1 MDMQNSRNPQRRPAQ
16 PVRKKRRRRDQFR
29 LYYLM
34 FVGVLVCLLAVTL
47 IYVHS
52 ALVDYEKSQPENF
65 LLREIDNLRSAAKK
79 GSFEDVLSLDV
90 MRSQYGATEEEI
102 QQFKT
107 DFLASEITF
116 KEDHSSLD
124 AGRKRFD
131 VLSDGCKVATF
142 TLGHISQETKLL
154 IFTLDRW
161 RVEDFQ
167 VCGYA
172 VELTAPGSVIVKNHG
187 EVVEGEPDGS
197 GNYRYDLH
205 TLSKPQLELCD
216 ILGNSV
222 PYDAGNLPTFS
233 NYKVVIPSNFTI
245 MGEEALPLSAAT
257 LEPIDSLKYVKEYCD
272 AVPDTATYII
282 SILSEDPAGAPNFR
296 ILDGYGD
303 PVDFQVEN
311 QIVTI
316 ADQVGKDTLSLNV
329 GFDPLEIAKM
339 WSNFMTADL
348 AGGTNG
354 YYTISPYLINGS
366 HRQAAAK
373 SWATGVDITFTSAHT
388 LENPPFH
395 TAEIGNFVVYSEN
408 CFSCDIKLG
417 KTMHLTRTGAT
428 VEDSIYST
436 FYFVKYDDT
445 DNGINDPH
453 WAIAD
458 FRDIV

>member
-1 MDMQNSRNPQRRPAQ
+1 MDMQNSRTPQRRQ
-16 PVRKKRRRRDQFR
+16 PVRKKKKRRDAFR
-29 LYYLM
+29 RNYLI
-34 FVGVLVCLLAVTL
+34 FVAVLVCLMAVTL

-52 ALVDYEKSQPENF
+52 ALKDYERSQPEHF
-65 LLREIDNLRSAAKK
+65 LLEEIEKLRTAAKK
-79 GSFEDVLSLDV
+79 GNFEEVLSLDM
-90 MRSQYGATEEEI
+90 MRNQYGATEEEI

-116 KEDHSSLD
+116 KEDHTSVD
-124 AGRKRFD
+124 ADRKLFD

-142 TLGHISQETKLL
+142 TLGHVSQETKLL

-167 VCGYA
+167 VTGYA
-172 VELTAPGSVIVKNHG
+172 VDLTAPGSVIVKNHG
-187 EVVEGEPDGS
+187 EAVEGEPDGS
-197 GNYRYDLH
+197 GNFRYDLH
-205 TLSKPQLELCD
+205 TLTKPELELCD

-233 NYKVVIPSNFTI
+233 SYKVVIPSNFTI
-245 MGEEALPLSAAT
+245 MGQEALPVSAAT
-257 LEPIDSLKYVKEYCD
+257 LEPVDALKYVKEYCD

-282 SILSEDPAGAPNFR
+282 SILSESPESKPSFR

-303 PVDFQVEN
+303 PVDFEVEN

-316 ADQVGKDTLSLNV
+316 TEQVGKDKLDMAV
-329 GFDPLEIAKM
+329 GFDPLEVAKM

-354 YYTISPYLINGS
+354 YYTILPYLINGS
-366 HRQAAAK
+366 HRQAAAR
-373 SWATGVDITFTSAHT
+373 SWATGIDITFTSTHT
-388 LENPPFH
+388 LENPAFH
-395 TAEIGNFVVYSEN
+395 TAEIGNFVIYSEN

-417 KTMHLTRTGAT
+417 KTMHLTRTGTT
-428 VEDSIYST
+428 VEDSIHST

-445 DNGINDPH
+445 DNGVNDPH